1 MLPSRAFK
9 WIAGMPLFSIILAN
23 PFSFSE
29 VRINFVYPDTLTLIS
44 TFIPEHCSAYNGPFT
59 CVVLVFLKKPI
70 NLSQLRIISL
80 VCSGRMDIGK
90 YSCCSLALVTASLQ
104 VGLLKHYRFPPIQTE
119 TSRIME
125 ILLAMKRISLKDR
138 ITNICSIPAPN
149 KNI

>member
-1 MLPSRAFK
+1 MLPRRAFK
-9 WIAGMPLFSIILAN
+9 WIAGTPLFSIILAN

-70 NLSQLRIISL
+70 NVSQLRIIYL

-90 YSCCSLALVTASLQ
+90 YSCCSLALVTASL
-104 VGLLKHYRFPPIQTE
+104 
-119 TSRIME
+119 
-125 ILLAMKRISLKDR
+125 
-138 ITNICSIPAPN
+138 
-149 KNI
+149 